1 MAEPQ
6 AVISRPARA
15 TVFLVATVTP
25 GHEDTVRGLLEDV
38 SGLRRSVSFRAPDDD
53 LGCVVGIGSAVW
65 DRLFGGPRPRELHP
79 FVELTGRRHRAP
91 ATPGDLLFH
100 LRARRQDLCFELA
113 RLILERLDG
122 AVTVVD
128 EVHGFKY
135 FDERDLLGFVDGS
148 ENPEGPAAVDAVVV
162 GDEDPAFAGG
172 SYVIVQKY
180 LHDLRTWN
188 ALPSDEQERVI
199 GRTKLDNTEFP
210 DELKPAD
217 SHVARNTITDADGE
231 ELKIVRENMPF
242 GTLGE
247 GEFGTFFIGYART
260 PEVTE
265 QMLRNM
271 FLGDDRASHDR
282 ILDFSTAITGCLF
295 HVPPAGFLDD
305 LPAAPGERET
315 DEDAADP
322 AAAPGEAA
330 PGSAAANG
338 ERGAADGSLGIG
350 SLKGA
355 RT

>member
-6 AVISRPARA
+6 AVLSRPATA
-15 TVFLVATVTP
+15 TVFLVVSVSP

-53 LGCVVGIGSAVW
+53 LGCVVGIGSAAW
-65 DRLFGGPRPRELHP
+65 DRMFSGPRPQELHP
-79 FVELTGRRHRAP
+79 FVELAGRRHRAP
-91 ATPGDLLFH
+91 STPGDLLFH
-100 LRARRQDLCFELA
+100 LRARRKDLCFELA
-113 RLILERLDG
+113 RLIMERLDG

-135 FDERDLLGFVDGS
+135 FDDRDLLGFVDGS
-148 ENPEGPAAVDAVVV
+148 ENPEGPAAADAVLI

-199 GRTKLDNTEFP
+199 GRTKLANTELP
-210 DELKPAD
+210 DDVKPAD
-217 SHVARNTITDADGE
+217 SHVALNTVIDEDGDE
-231 ELKIVRENMPF
+231 RKIVRENMPF
-242 GTLGE
+242 GTLGA
-247 GEFGTFFIGYART
+247 GEFGTFFIGYARS

-305 LPAAPGERET
+305 LPAAPGEREADEPAT
-315 DEDAADP
+315 DPGAVAADRP
-322 AAAPGEAA
+322 
-330 PGSAAANG
+330 
-338 ERGAADGSLGIG
+338 AADGSLGIG
-350 SLKGA
+350 SLKGV